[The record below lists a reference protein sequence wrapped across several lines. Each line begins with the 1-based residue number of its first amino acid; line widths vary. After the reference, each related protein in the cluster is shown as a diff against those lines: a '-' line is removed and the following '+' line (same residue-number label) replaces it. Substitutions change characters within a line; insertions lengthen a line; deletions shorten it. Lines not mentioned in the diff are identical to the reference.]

1 MAQSRAKRK
10 QRARRRAA
18 TPPPVADTARRT
30 RTRRVVIA
38 FLVLVGLAG
47 ILAVSAP
54 GDDGSGAPITPI
66 GTVTPERST
75 EPAR

>member
-1 MAQSRAKRK
+1 
-10 QRARRRAA
+10 
-18 TPPPVADTARRT
+18 
-30 RTRRVVIA
+30 VIA

-54 GDDGSGAPITPI
+54 NGDGDGGPPISGN
-66 GTVTPERST
+66 ST

>member
-10 QRARRRAA
+10 QRSRRRA
-18 TPPPVADTARRT
+18 PVVPDRIAPRRT
-30 RTRRVVIA
+30 KTRRAVIA

-54 GDDGSGAPITPI
+54 GDDGDGAPGAPRMA
-66 GTVTPERST
+66 VESDR
-75 EPAR
+75 